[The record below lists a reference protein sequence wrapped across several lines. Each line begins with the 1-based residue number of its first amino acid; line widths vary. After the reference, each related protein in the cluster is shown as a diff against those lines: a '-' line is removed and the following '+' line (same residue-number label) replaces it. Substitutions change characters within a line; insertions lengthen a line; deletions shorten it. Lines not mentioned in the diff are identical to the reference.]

1 MEIYNKE
8 NVQNRTNLSYKYSY
22 LKDGL
27 YTNHRL
33 QEAIIFVLKSIE
45 LEELEKFDN
54 FLDLGCGQGQWMNFF
69 NQFFFG
75 DIAPYGIDLSQYQIE
90 KLKLKFPEY
99 QVECANMVT
108 LPYPNDFF
116 NLLTAFTS
124 FMFIETEKE
133 LTQVFYESNRVLKEG
148 GYLLIE
154 DVFKR
159 DGHFV
164 GSQFSKN
171 KMAGYNLLELDKYAK
186 KQGFRRVAWKP
197 VFKRF
202 FWSKRYRLNS
212 VNLASYIGYTLTYLS
227 ELIIPGEMNNFVI
240 LYQKVK

>member
-1 MEIYNKE
+1 MEMYNKK
-8 NVQNRTNLSYKYSY
+8 NVQDRASLSYKYSY

-27 YTNHRL
+27 YTIHRL
-33 QEAIIFVLKSIE
+33 QEAVVSLLKSIE
-45 LEELEKFDN
+45 LKELEKFDK

-69 NQFFFG
+69 HQFFFG
-75 DIAPYGIDLSQYQIE
+75 NITPYGIDLSPYQIE
-90 KLKLKFPEY
+90 QLKLKFPEY
-99 QVECANMVT
+99 QVECRVMSA
-108 LPYPNDFF
+108 LPYSDGYF

-124 FMFIETEKE
+124 FMFIQTEKE
-133 LTQVFYESNRVLKEG
+133 LIEVFSESHRVLKDG

-159 DGHFV
+159 DGHFL
-164 GSQFSKN
+164 GKQLSQH

-186 KQGFRRVAWKP
+186 EQGFRRVAKKS

-202 FWSKRYRLNS
+202 FWSKRYRMNS
-212 VNLASYIGYTLTYLS
+212 VNLPSYIGYSMTYLS
-227 ELIIPGEMNNFVI
+227 EFLIPGEMNNFLI